1 MLPDEIVHDFPGGE
15 WRRVQRSKG
24 YKAILVNGDPTF
36 IEGKETGA
44 LPGLL
49 LRHGGADVK
58 APEQT
63 ATERRV
69 PAGAVT

>member
-15 WRRVQRSKG
+15 WRRVQRAKG
-24 YKAILVNGDPTF
+24 YKAIFVNGEPTF

-49 LRHGGADVK
+49 LRHGGA
-58 APEQT
+58 
-63 ATERRV
+63 ATRADE
-69 PAGAVT
+69 PALTGAAT